1 MNGVIVI
8 HYKIGYILGTLP
20 SLEQGAVMNQ
30 SIQLT
35 IPDPLLYLLR
45 FQNLITEDTSHILR
59 ILRDINLTLT

>member
-1 MNGVIVI
+1 MMLEVNSYVNTFFFQFWIKSQQMNGVIVI
-8 HYKIGYILGTLP
+8 
-20 SLEQGAVMNQ
+20 
-30 SIQLT
+30 T